1 MLRTRARL
9 GGEKADD
16 IAYLVDEQRIV
27 RQLERLATVRLQA
40 ERHPHPA
47 DRGVGKA
54 ALAPLLQAYL
64 GHKNIQHTVRR
75 TELAPARFKSGG
87 GNNSVPSFGTCADA
101 DADVSAAAIATI
113 AVRDFISPALWR
125 ESGRNHGDAKTCR
138 RPLSRAELCTREYAR
153 TFTNSVHRVPPAT
166 AREAGRSP
174 SPSGAPRGSHA
185 HPRLRRNLRGRD
197 GRICQEL
204 AAPFEG
210 EAIKLESEMQ
220 RLPAIEKLM
229 LASPDQQ
236 ISLTDP
242 DSRSMAAAGQFTAT
256 AAAFVELA
264 PSSGRL
270 EVPQHSGFLRLP

>member
-125 ESGRNHGDAKTCR
+125 ERAAATTETQR
-138 RPLSRAELCTREYAR
+138 R
-153 TFTNSVHRVPPAT
+153 V
-166 AREAGRSP
+166 AGRSP
-174 SPSGAPRGSHA
+174 ALSFVHGSTRA
-185 HPRLRRNLRGRD
+185 HSQTPFIESRQQQQEKQAAAPRLRAHHEDRTPTHGY
-197 GRICQEL
+197 
-204 AAPFEG
+204 AATCEDAMAAF
-210 EAIKLESEMQ
+210 AKSWRRHLK
-220 RLPAIEKLM
+220 EKLSNWK
-229 LASPDQQ
+229 ARCSGCRR
-236 ISLTDP
+236 
-242 DSRSMAAAGQFTAT
+242 SRS
-256 AAAFVELA
+256 
-264 PSSGRL
+264 
-270 EVPQHSGFLRLP
+270 